1 MGAVLTISKAI
12 KTEPASSQTP
22 TLEITMQHIEP
33 ASRADQH
40 VLRAKVS
47 ATPPCVLSRFRL
59 RLLNWFQVALREQYR
74 CAITKVF
81 DSARAENLIEEGRVE
96 EVPENVGQHLMD
108 AAHIIPFLLN
118 KFNDKTVSNPEIVR
132 DLLLLSPL
140 RYIFVDRQTP
150 LGPGICFGLG
160 RESTLKLS

>member
-1 MGAVLTISKAI
+1 
-12 KTEPASSQTP
+12 
-22 TLEITMQHIEP
+22 
-33 ASRADQH
+33 
-40 VLRAKVS
+40 
-47 ATPPCVLSRFRL
+47 
-59 RLLNWFQVALREQYR
+59 
-74 CAITKVF
+74 
-81 DSARAENLIEEGRVE
+81 
-96 EVPENVGQHLMD
+96 MD